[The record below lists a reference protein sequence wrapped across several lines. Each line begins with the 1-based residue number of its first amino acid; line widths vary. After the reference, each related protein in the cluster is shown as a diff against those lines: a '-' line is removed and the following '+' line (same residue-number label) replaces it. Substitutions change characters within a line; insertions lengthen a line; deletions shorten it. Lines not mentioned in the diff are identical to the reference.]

1 MQDSSMSDIYIT
13 KLSSP
18 SPARQPVEIVERKG
32 LGHPDTVC
40 DALAE
45 ELSRTLCRFYLDN
58 FGLILHHNVD
68 KVLLWGG
75 MSRAVFGGGQVL
87 QPMEIFLAGRATLEY
102 RGKPVPVDELVE
114 ESCRSWL
121 TRSFHAL
128 EYDRNVKL
136 HSLIRP
142 GSAELVDLYLR
153 QQESG
158 VALANDTSCGVGYA
172 PLDDL
177 EQVVL
182 EVEKHLNSEPVK
194 AAHRAIGE
202 DIKVMGVRNRDTI
215 RLTIACA
222 FIDRFVAD
230 MDEYMACKAEVAS
243 LALESASRITSNKV
257 TVAVNTADDISS
269 GSVYLTV
276 SGTSAEAGDDGEVGR
291 GNRANG
297 LITPYRPMNMEAA
310 AGKNPVT
317 HVGKLYNVVAQRITN
332 AIIEDLAEVEEA
344 YCYLVSSIGRPIM
357 EPQVVD
363 LQVRLKHGVKIAT
376 VQAPIREI
384 FDAQLNQMAVIQQ
397 ELVDGT
403 AQVY

>member
-1 MQDSSMSDIYIT
+1 MSDIYIT
-13 KLSSP
+13 TLSSP

>member
-1 MQDSSMSDIYIT
+1 MRKQDSLMSDIYIT
-13 KLSSP
+13 TLSAP
-18 SPARQPVEIVERKG
+18 SPACQPVEIVERKG

-45 ELSRTLCRFYLDN
+45 ELSRSLCRFYLDN

-75 MSRAVFGGGQVL
+75 MSRAVFGGGQVT
-87 QPMEIFLAGRATLEY
+87 QPMEIFLAGRATCEY
-102 RGKPVPVDELVE
+102 RGKQVPVDELVE
-114 ESCRSWL
+114 ESCQSWL
-121 TRSFHAL
+121 KHSFHAL
-128 EYDRNVKL
+128 DYDRHVKI

-182 EVEKHLNSEPVK
+182 EVEKHLNSEAVK
-194 AAHRAIGE
+194 ATHRAIGE
-202 DIKVMGVRNRDTI
+202 DVKVMGVRNRDTI

-230 MDEYMACKAEVAS
+230 VDEYVACKADVAS
-243 LALESASRITSNKV
+243 LALDSASRITSNKV

-269 GSVYLTV
+269 GSLYLTV
-276 SGTSAEAGDDGEVGR
+276 TGTSA
-291 GNRANG
+291 
-297 LITPYRPMNMEAA
+297 
-310 AGKNPVT
+310 
-317 HVGKLYNVVAQRITN
+317 
-332 AIIEDLAEVEEA
+332 
-344 YCYLVSSIGRPIM
+344 
-357 EPQVVD
+357 
-363 LQVRLKHGVKIAT
+363 
-376 VQAPIREI
+376 
-384 FDAQLNQMAVIQQ
+384 
-397 ELVDGT
+397 
-403 AQVY
+403 